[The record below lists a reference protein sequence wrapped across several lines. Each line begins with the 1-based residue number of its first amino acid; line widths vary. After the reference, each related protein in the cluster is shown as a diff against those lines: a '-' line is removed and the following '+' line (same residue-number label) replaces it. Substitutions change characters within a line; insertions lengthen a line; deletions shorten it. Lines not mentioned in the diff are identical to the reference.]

1 MAVKIRLTRMGAK
14 NRPFFRI
21 VVTDSRNPRDGK
33 YIESIGYFDPVADPL
48 VLKIDEEKL
57 ALWVKR
63 GAQLTDRVK
72 SLVKRAGIDLS
83 KLKS

>member
-1 MAVKIRLTRMGAK
+1 LAVKIRLTRMGAK